1 MPADAS
7 TFSHQTAHKT
17 IMKKAFILLLGVV
30 LSAVQWSAAQNLP
43 FEMRISPDGHRLT
56 TGGNAPEGFY
66 DESLIRTINL
76 QFPQANYW
84 QLMTNNY
91 ASKTE
96 IPATLTMDGVSY
108 DSVGVRFKG
117 QTSYFQNPSIKK
129 SFALSMDYA
138 LDGQDIMGYESLN
151 FNNFYLD
158 ASFLREV
165 LYLHL
170 SRKHIPSAKANF
182 VHLTLNGENWGLYGN
197 IQNLSGEYLKEWFLS
212 NDGTRW
218 RAERTTGGGGGPGG
232 GNPFGAGTSSL
243 NYLGADTTLYKPH
256 YTLKKTNKTNPWED
270 LVNVCDALANTPAVA
285 LEDSLKQYLDID
297 RTLWFLA
304 HEILFT
310 DDDSY
315 VWKGGMDYF
324 LYWEPETGRMTPLE
338 YDGNTCMDL
347 NFANTWSPFYRQS
360 DVKYALMNK
369 LFPVPALRQRYLAHV
384 RTIIEES
391 FNLTYVDSLIDAYAD
406 FIDAEVNA
414 DPKKIYS
421 YNQFLSQVEELKEF
435 MQVRRTYLLN
445 NAEVN
450 TPAPTVGEVAYHT
463 NGQAFTAPL
472 SNQPVTVT
480 AEASA
485 AAGIFAVR
493 LYYATGL
500 VGNFERT
507 EMFDDGNHGDGG
519 AGDGIYG
526 GEIPGYTGGTYV
538 RYYIEAVS
546 ANTART
552 VTYSPK
558 GAEHDVFIYRVVADQ
573 TNSSEIA
580 INEFMASNSVTASDQ
595 DGEFDDWIELYNNGN
610 EAVDLGGWFLSDNP
624 NNIPKWEVPAGTI
637 IPGKGYLIVWADE
650 NGTQEGLHANFKL
663 SAGGEN
669 LYLVLPDTTI
679 LQEIEFPEQ
688 ETDMG
693 YARIP
698 NGTGN
703 FVIQAPTFNGNN
715 EGVVGTANPE
725 FAPIVLTIFPN
736 PTDGFVT
743 IETNLTEV
751 MDLEVIHTTGQRLL
765 RRTILG
771 TASLDLR
778 TFPAGVYYVRVGNV
792 VEKVVV
798 E

>member
-1 MPADAS
+1 
-7 TFSHQTAHKT
+7 
-17 IMKKAFILLLGVV
+17 MKKAFILLLGIVF
-30 LSAVQWSAAQNLP
+30 SAIQWSDAQNLP
-43 FEMRISPDGHRLT
+43 MEMRLSPDGRRLI
-56 TGGNAPEGFY
+56 TGGNAAEGFY

-76 QFPQANYW
+76 QFPQTNYW

-96 IPATLTMDGVSY
+96 IPATLTMDGISY

-117 QTSYFQNPSIKK
+117 QTSYFQNSTVKK
-129 SFALSMDYA
+129 SFAISMDYA
-138 LDGQDIMGYESLN
+138 ADGQDIMGYESLN
-151 FNNFYLD
+151 FNNCYLD

-170 SRKHIPSAKANF
+170 SRKHIPSAKGNYI
-182 VHLTLNGENWGLYGN
+182 HLTLNGEDWGLYAN
-197 IQNLSGEYLKEWFLS
+197 IQNLSGDFLKEWFLS

-218 RAERTTGGGGGPGG
+218 RAERTTGGGGGG

-243 NYLGADTTLYKPH
+243 NYLGTDTTLYKPH
-256 YTLKKTNKTNPWED
+256 YTLKKTNKDNPWQD
-270 LVNVCDALANTPAVA
+270 LVNVCTALGNTPSIA

-315 VWKGGMDYF
+315 VWKGGMDYY

-347 NFANTWSPFYRQS
+347 QFANSWSPFYRQN

-406 FIDAEVNA
+406 FIDAEVSA

-421 YNQFLSQVEELKEF
+421 YNQFLAQVEELKEF

-445 NAEVN
+445 NSEVN
-450 TPAPTVGEVAYHT
+450 TPAPVVGEVAYAS

-480 AEASA
+480 AAASA

-500 VGNFERT
+500 VGNFART
-507 EMFDDGNHGDGG
+507 DMFDDGNHGDGA
-519 AGDGIYG
+519 AGDGLYG
-526 GEIPGYTGGTYV
+526 ADIPGYAAGTYV
-538 RYYIEAVS
+538 RYYIEAVG

-558 GAEHDVFIYRVVADQ
+558 GAEHDVFVYRVQAQ
-573 TNSSEIA
+573 TGNSDVV
-580 INEFMASNSVTASDQ
+580 INEFMASNSTTASDQ
-595 DGEFDDWIELYNNGN
+595 DGEFDDWIELYNKGE
-610 EAVDLGGWFLSDNP
+610 EAVDLSGWFISDNP
-624 NNIPKWEVPAGTI
+624 DNIPKWEVPAGTI

-679 LQEIEFPEQ
+679 VQDIEFPEQ

-698 NGTGN
+698 NGTGD
-703 FVIQAPTFNGNN
+703 FVIQAPTFNANN
-715 EGVVGTANPE
+715 EGTVGTDHPE
-725 FAPIVLTIFPN
+725 FSPITLTIFPN
-736 PTDGFVT
+736 PTNGFVT
-743 IETNLTEV
+743 VETNIKEI
-751 MDLEVIHTTGQRLL
+751 MELEVIHTTGQRLL
-765 RRTILG
+765 RKTIQG
-771 TASLDLR
+771 NARLDLR
-778 TFPAGVYYVRVGNV
+778 AFPAGVYYVRVGNV

>member
-1 MPADAS
+1 M
-7 TFSHQTAHKT
+7 
-17 IMKKAFILLLGVV
+17 
-30 LSAVQWSAAQNLP
+30 
-43 FEMRISPDGHRLT
+43 
-56 TGGNAPEGFY
+56 
-66 DESLIRTINL
+66 
-76 QFPQANYW
+76 
-84 QLMTNNY
+84 
-91 ASKTE
+91 
-96 IPATLTMDGVSY
+96 
-108 DSVGVRFKG
+108 
-117 QTSYFQNPSIKK
+117 
-129 SFALSMDYA
+129 
-138 LDGQDIMGYESLN
+138 
-151 FNNFYLD
+151 
-158 ASFLREV
+158 
-165 LYLHL
+165 
-170 SRKHIPSAKANF
+170 
-182 VHLTLNGENWGLYGN
+182 
-197 IQNLSGEYLKEWFLS
+197 
-212 NDGTRW
+212 
-218 RAERTTGGGGGPGG
+218 
-232 GNPFGAGTSSL
+232 
-243 NYLGADTTLYKPH
+243 
-256 YTLKKTNKTNPWED
+256 
-270 LVNVCDALANTPAVA
+270 NVCNALGNTPAAA

-347 NFANTWSPFYRQS
+347 AFANTWSPFYRQN
-360 DVKYALMNK
+360 DTKYALMNK
-369 LFPVPALRQRYLAHV
+369 MFPVPALRQRYLAHV

-406 FIDAEVNA
+406 FIDAEVSA

-421 YNQFLSQVEELKEF
+421 YNQFLTQVEELKEF

-450 TPAPTVGEVAYHT
+450 TPAPSVGEVAYAT
-463 NGQAFTAPL
+463 NGSAFTAPL

-500 VGNFERT
+500 VGNFQRT
-507 EMFDDGNHGDGG
+507 EMFDDGNHGDGL

-526 GEIPGYTGGTYV
+526 ATIPGYPGGTYV

-558 GAEHDVFIYRVVADQ
+558 GAEHDVFVYRVQADL
-573 TNSSEIA
+573 TGSSEVV
-580 INEFMASNSVTASDQ
+580 INEFMASNAVTASDQ
-595 DGEFDDWIELYNNGN
+595 DGEFDDWIELYNNGT
-610 EAVDLGGWFLSDNP
+610 EAVDLGGWFISDNP

-679 LQEIEFPEQ
+679 VQDIEFPEQ

-698 NGTGN
+698 NGTGD
-703 FVIQAPTFNGNN
+703 FVIQAPTFNSNN
-715 EGVVGTANPE
+715 EGVVGTDNPE
-725 FAPIVLTIFPN
+725 FTPIVLTIFPN

-743 IETNLTEV
+743 VETNLTEV
-751 MDLEVIHTTGQRLL
+751 MDMEVIHTTGQRLL
-765 RRTILG
+765 RQTIQG
-771 TASLDLR
+771 NCEFR
-778 TFPAGVYYVRVGNV
+778 FAGVSNWRVLCPGWECGGEGGGGVGHPYFPTAACCCSSPLGGRTPAFRILITFCSKSNQNGAPNDMAKAV
-792 VEKVVV
+792 INHPNNLIRKNKAADRPFASALAICSVKVGFQPNPNGAGIFRISLTKMESTRSSVP
-798 E
+798 

>member
-1 MPADAS
+1 
-7 TFSHQTAHKT
+7 
-17 IMKKAFILLLGVV
+17 MKKAFILLLAVV
-30 LSAVQWSAAQNLP
+30 LSAIQWSDAQNLP
-43 FEMRISPDGHRLT
+43 FEMRISPDGRRLT
-56 TGGNAPEGFY
+56 TGGNTAQGFY

-76 QFPQANYW
+76 QFPQTNYW

-117 QTSYFQNPSIKK
+117 QTSYFQNSTVKK
-129 SFALSMDYA
+129 SFGLSMDYA
-138 LDGQDIMGYESLN
+138 IDGQDLMGYEALN
-151 FNNFYLD
+151 FNNCFLD
-158 ASFLREV
+158 ASFLREI

-170 SRKHIPSAKANF
+170 SRKHIPSAKGNF
-182 VHLTLNGENWGLYGN
+182 IHLTLNGENWGLYGN
-197 IQNLSGEYLKEWFLS
+197 IQNLSGEYLNEWFLS

-218 RAERTTGGGGGPGG
+218 RAERTTSGGGPGG

-243 NYLGADTTLYKPH
+243 NYLGTDTTLYKPH
-256 YTLKKTNKTNPWED
+256 YTLKKANKATPWED
-270 LVNVCDALANTPAVA
+270 LVNVCRALGTTPAAA
-285 LEDSLKQYLDID
+285 LEDSLKRYLDID

-347 NFANTWSPFYRQS
+347 QFATSWSPFYRQN
-360 DVKYALMNK
+360 DTKYALMNK

-406 FIDAEVNA
+406 FIDAEVSA

-421 YNQFLSQVEELKEF
+421 YNQFLTQVEELKEF

-450 TPAPTVGEVAYHT
+450 TPAPSVGEVAYAT
-463 NGQAFTAPL
+463 NGSAFVAPL
-472 SNQPVTVT
+472 SNQSAIVT

-500 VGNFERT
+500 VGNFQRT
-507 EMFDDGNHGDGG
+507 EMFDDGNHGDGL

-526 GEIPGYTGGTYV
+526 ATIPGYPGGTYV

-558 GAEHDVFIYRVVADQ
+558 GAEHDVFVYRVQADL
-573 TNSSEIA
+573 TGSSEVV
-580 INEFMASNSVTASDQ
+580 INEFMASNSTTASDQ
-595 DGEFDDWIELYNNGN
+595 DGEFDDWIELYNNGT
-610 EAVDLGGWFLSDNP
+610 EAVDLGGWFISDNP

-679 LQEIEFPEQ
+679 VQDIEFPEQ

-698 NGTGN
+698 NGTGD
-703 FVIQAPTFNGNN
+703 FVIQAPTFNANN
-715 EGVVGTANPE
+715 EGIVGTGNPDLPE
-725 FAPIVLTIFPN
+725 TILRIFPN
-736 PTDGFVT
+736 PTSGLVT
-743 IETNLTEV
+743 VEINLTEV
-751 MDLEVIHTTGQRLL
+751 MDMEVMHSTGQRLL
-765 RRTILG
+765 RQTIQG
-771 TASLDLR
+771 KANLDLR
-778 TFPAGVYYVRVGNV
+778 AFPAGVYYVRVGDV

>member
-1 MPADAS
+1 M
-7 TFSHQTAHKT
+7 
-17 IMKKAFILLLGVV
+17 LLLGAV
-30 LSAVQWSAAQNLP
+30 LIAVQWSAAQNLP
-43 FEMRISPDGHRLT
+43 FEMRISPDGRRLT
-56 TGGNAPEGFY
+56 TGGNAAEGFY

-76 QFPQANYW
+76 QFPQTNYW

-117 QTSYFQNPSIKK
+117 QTSYFQNSSVKK

-138 LDGQDIMGYESLN
+138 LDGQDLMGYESLN
-151 FNNFYLD
+151 FNNCYLD

-170 SRKHIPSAKANF
+170 SRKHIPSAKGNF
-182 VHLTLNGENWGLYGN
+182 IHLTLNGENWGLYGN
-197 IQNLSGEYLKEWFLS
+197 IQNLSGDYLKEWFLS

-218 RAERTTGGGGGPGG
+218 RAERTTGGGGGPG

-256 YTLKKTNKTNPWED
+256 YTLKKTNKANPWED

-297 RTLWFLA
+297 RTLWYLA

-347 NFANTWSPFYRQS
+347 DFATTWSPFYRQS

-421 YNQFLSQVEELKEF
+421 YNQFLAQVEELKEF

-450 TPAPTVGEVAYHT
+450 TPTPSVGEVAYHT
-463 NGQAFTAPL
+463 NGQAFTAPV

-480 AEASA
+480 AAASA

-507 EMFDDGNHGDGG
+507 DLFDDGNHGDGG

-526 GEIPGYTGGTYV
+526 GEIPGYPGGTYV

-558 GAEHDVFIYRVVADQ
+558 GAEHDVFVYRVVADQ
-573 TNSSEIA
+573 TNSAEIA
-580 INEFMASNSVTASDQ
+580 INEFMASNSTTASDQ
-595 DGEFDDWIELYNNGN
+595 DGEFDDWIELYNNGI

-715 EGVVGTANPE
+715 EGVVGTDNPE

-743 IETNLTEV
+743 VETNLTEV

-765 RRTILG
+765 RKTILG
-771 TASLDLR
+771 AASLDLSA
-778 TFPAGVYYVRVGNV
+778 FPAGVYFVRVGNV